1 MVQETS
7 LTAKP
12 AAAELELQL
21 EQHRRELIAYCYR
34 MLASPFEAE
43 DAVQETFLRAWRAYD
58 RFEGRAALRSW
69 LYRIA
74 TNVCLDM
81 LNGRERRATPMDLGP
96 AREPV
101 VENLHTLP
109 EVTWIQPIPDP
120 AEETV
125 ERETIR
131 LAFVAAL
138 QHLPPR
144 QRAVLILCEVLRW
157 KASEVAEL
165 LETSVASVNS
175 ALQRARA
182 TLETSNV
189 SATDQPSSLD
199 GADAELLAR
208 YVEAFE
214 RYDIDALTS
223 LIHEDATQ
231 SMPPFDLWLSGRDDI
246 FEWWFGPG
254 IGCQGSRVIPT
265 VAANGAPAFGQYKP
279 SETGDGYEPW
289 ALQVVEVSDGK
300 IGELTF
306 FLDTDTLFPLFGLPA
321 RLERLVRQ
329 HVAQAHERDELEQ
342 FGRGVAQPDLAAMA
356 PGGELEPGERVDGHR
371 VDVDAADVAERNAGA
386 ARLQQRADA
395 VAQPG
400 QIVAG
405 DRAFDREGNRVLRW
419 RCHLPEQTGGSGKL
433 IGR

>member
-1 MVQETS
+1 MTGVQESS
-7 LTAKP
+7 LTKP
-12 AAAELELQL
+12 ADTELEVQL

-81 LNGRERRATPMDLGP
+81 LSGRERRATPMDLGP
-96 AREPV
+96 AREPI
-101 VENLHTLP
+101 EANLNVP
-109 EVTWIQPIPDP
+109 AEVTWIQPIPDP

-125 ERETIR
+125 ARETIR

-157 KASEVAEL
+157 QASEVAEL

-182 TLETSNV
+182 TLDSSDLTAVGTSV
-189 SATDQPSSLD
+189 DE
-199 GADAELLAR
+199 ADAELLAR
-208 YVEAFE
+208 YVDAFE
-214 RYDIDALTS
+214 RYDMDALTS

-231 SMPPFDLWLSGRDDI
+231 SMPPFDLWLSGRADI

-254 IGCQGSRVIPT
+254 IACQGSRVIPT

-279 SETGDGYEPW
+279 NPDGDGYVPW
-289 ALQVVEVSDGK
+289 ALQVLEVSNGK
-300 IGELTF
+300 IGEFTF
-306 FLDTDTLFPLFGLPA
+306 FLDTDVLFPLFGLPP
-321 RLERLVRQ
+321 RL
-329 HVAQAHERDELEQ
+329 
-342 FGRGVAQPDLAAMA
+342 
-356 PGGELEPGERVDGHR
+356 
-371 VDVDAADVAERNAGA
+371 DA
-386 ARLQQRADA
+386 
-395 VAQPG
+395 
-400 QIVAG
+400 
-405 DRAFDREGNRVLRW
+405 
-419 RCHLPEQTGGSGKL
+419 
-433 IGR
+433 